1 MCFSVEIVHAS
12 CEGLKIKIQVL
23 MQKTHVPCHPAH
35 FSTDISIQT
44 FSKGYFC
51 CFFLTLPT
59 LRIWY
64 QLWKCLSKANNLD
77 CFAFVKWLFATVTD
91 VCSHLFCSNDAFLL
105 CDEGGKKKK
114 KKKWKEKCSNP
125 DIGFQLCGTMKSN
138 RKSEKLYVMWEETG

>member
-114 KKKWKEKCSNP
+114 KKVEGKV
-125 DIGFQLCGTMKSN
+125 Q
-138 RKSEKLYVMWEETG
+138 